1 MNTQKTEIQQNK
13 KFERKFDKKEKKE
26 HNEDNPFTVY
36 ANKVISFRLDYDRNI
51 NAQFEDF
58 KKMCSLTSKYNHFRY
73 NLSIDNYMVILNKVI
88 EKYIEGKNKNDEII
102 YNFYWDIMINFI
114 SSVKSIY
121 MNILKK
127 RDGPKYINE
136 TTLNF
141 TMIIKKCC
149 VSKSNHL
156 KYKNQISGFLN
167 MTRGLVG
174 WSVDDRRELG
184 DWLKEMKGTHNNT
197 DKKIEETNETKETET
212 KEEIKDD
219 VKNDKEEKPEEKI
232 EDKPEDKKEEEKDDK
247 KITKKGRKP
256 YNKKN

>member
-1 MNTQKTEIQQNK
+1 MNTQKTETQQTNK

-26 HNEDNPFTVY
+26 QKEDNPFTVY

-73 NLSIDNYMVILNKVI
+73 NLSIDNYMVIINKVI
-88 EKYIEGKNKNDEII
+88 EKYIEGKNKNDEIL

-156 KYKNQISGFLN
+156 KYKNQSGFLN

-174 WSVDDRRELG
+174 WSIDDRRELG
-184 DWLKEMKGTHNNT
+184 DWLKEMKGTPNKN
-197 DKKIEETNETKETET
+197 DKKIEETKETETKETET

-232 EDKPEDKKEEEKDDK
+232 EDKPKEEEKDDK
-247 KITKKGRKP
+247 KNKKGRKP